1 MKFLFSV
8 FVFIAVASGFGGL
21 GVMFYR
27 QSMIKKLKGEK
38 AISFFNR
45 IKDVFFS
52 LKKHLKSLNFYFT
65 KNKFYEGIRQ
75 SLRVINYENRMDK
88 EEFLFLQEV
97 FSVLFFILFLYI
109 FNDLVLAL
117 ILCVFGFYTPV
128 IILKTKVRNKRE
140 NILKEL
146 PDGMDMIAANIESGL
161 SINQAISRYA
171 NKNKNLFS
179 EELQLIL
186 QKVQLGRS
194 FEEALRELD
203 EKLGIKEIS
212 SFVNSFIQAEKTGG
226 NIKKI
231 IKDQAEEIRKKRFQY
246 LKKKAYEAPVKLL
259 IPLILFIFPVIFIVL
274 FGPIIIR
281 ILNGF

>member
-8 FVFIAVASGFGGL
+8 FMFIAVASGFGGL
-21 GVMFYR
+21 GVIFYR
-27 QSMIKKLKGEK
+27 QSMIRKLKGEK
-38 AISFFNR
+38 VTSFFAR
-45 IKDVFFS
+45 IKEVFFS
-52 LKKHLKSLNFYFT
+52 LKKHLKFLNFYFT
-65 KNKFYEGIRQ
+65 RNKFYDEIGQ
-75 SLRVINYENRMDK
+75 SLKVINYEKRMDK
-88 EEFLFLQEV
+88 EEFLFIQEI
-97 FSVLFFILFLYI
+97 FSVVFFVLFLYVI
-109 FNDLVLAL
+109 NDVVPAL
-117 ILCVFGFYTPV
+117 ILCALGFFIPV
-128 IILKTKVRNKRE
+128 IILKIKVGDKRK

-146 PDGMDMIAANIESGL
+146 PDGMDIIAANIESGL

-186 QKVQLGRS
+186 QKVQFGRS

-203 EKLGIKEIS
+203 VKLGIKEIT
-212 SFVNSFIQAEKTGG
+212 SFINSFIQAEKTGG

-231 IKDQAEEIRKKRFQY
+231 IKDRAEEIRKKRFQF
-246 LKKKAYEAPVKLL
+246 LKKQAYEAPVKLL

-274 FGPIIIR
+274 FGPVIIK